1 MITKTRLFGAIV
13 TAIAI
18 VLLMAAPLVAKSTF
32 TKFECTSGE
41 PETFDEGTFTF
52 LPNGNVHLRG
62 MEQRIP
68 VGSDT
73 ESRMVGSNTVEV
85 NANFGADGLGPMWGG
100 FRFVSD
106 EDGVWEGTW
115 EGKATE
121 SGVEYH
127 ATGAGQGLYRGMKV
141 WIEVAP
147 GSCHG
152 RILDHE

>member
-18 VLLMAAPLVAKSTF
+18 VLLMAAPLVAKSTI
-32 TKFECTSGE
+32 TEFECTSE
-41 PETFDEGTFTF
+41 TPETLVEPTVTV
-52 LPNGNVHLRG
+52 LPSGNVHLRG
-62 MEQRIP
+62 MVQLIP
-68 VGSDT
+68 GDSETEIRQVGL
-73 ESRMVGSNTVEV
+73 NTVEV
-85 NANFGADGLGPMWGG
+85 NANWDADGFGPMWGVFSFESAEG
-100 FRFVSD
+100 
-106 EDGVWEGTW
+106 GVWEGTW

-127 ATGAGQGLYRGMKV
+127 ATGAGQGLYKGMKV

-152 RILDHE
+152 RIVDHE